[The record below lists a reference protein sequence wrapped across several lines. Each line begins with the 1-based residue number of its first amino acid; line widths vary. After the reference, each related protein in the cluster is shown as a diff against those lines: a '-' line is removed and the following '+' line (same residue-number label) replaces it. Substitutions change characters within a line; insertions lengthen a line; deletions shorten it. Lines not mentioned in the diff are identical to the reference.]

1 MLYYTILTDS
11 PTTFMRAILTLS
23 LPADLLAGLKKRA
36 ISAGMSVSAYV
47 RRIVEHESHLITEDA
62 LLARWKRAR
71 KNYRAGKVHIF
82 DAADN
87 FHRNK

>member
-1 MLYYTILTDS
+1 
-11 PTTFMRAILTLS
+11 MRAILTLS

-47 RRIVEHESHLITEDA
+47 RRIVEHESHLITEGE

-71 KNYRAGKVHIF
+71 KNYRAGKVHVF
-82 DAADN
+82 NATDD
-87 FHRNK
+87 FCKDK